1 MTWKAGQNMCLILM
15 ALDCHPKYKLII
27 TGNRDEFYN
36 RPTLP
41 AHFWTEEPKI
51 LAGLDIVKQGTWTGI
66 TTEGRFAAVTVYREP
81 KSYPSNMPSRG
92 LLATQ
97 FLKSSETSVEFMR
110 HLVSR
115 GNLYKGFS
123 LLAGDVDTIYY
134 LSNRENIVRKLDKGL
149 HGLSNNLLDVPWPKV
164 TRGLQALSNC
174 LAQEEV
180 YVDDIWKIMANQEI
194 PPDKELPDTGIG
206 IELERLLGPAF
217 ITSSKYGT
225 RATTVLMVDR
235 NKRVRF
241 WERSFENPHS
251 GQHTDA
257 YYEFTIA
264 PG

>member
-1 MTWKAGQNMCLILM
+1 MCLILM
-15 ALDCHPKYKLII
+15 ALDCHPKYKLIL

-41 AHFWTEEPKI
+41 AQFWTEEPHI

-66 TTEGRFAAVTVYREP
+66 TTEGRLAAVTVFREP

-97 FLKSSETSVEFMR
+97 FLKSCETSEEFMSN
-110 HLVSR
+110 LVSK

-123 LLAGDVDTIYY
+123 LLAGDVDAIYY
-134 LSNRENIVRKLDKGL
+134 LSNRENVVRKLDKGL

-164 TRGLQALSNC
+164 TQGLQALSGC
-174 LAQEEV
+174 LARED
-180 YVDDIWKIMANQEI
+180 VDVADIWNIMGNRDI
-194 PPDKELPDTGIG
+194 PSDKELPDTGIG
-206 IELERLLGPAF
+206 IELERLLGSAF

-225 RATTVLMVDR
+225 RATTVIMVDR
-235 NKRVRF
+235 KNRVRF
-241 WERSFENPHS
+241 WERSYENPQS

-257 YYEFTIA
+257 FYEFAIS

>member
-1 MTWKAGQNMCLILM
+1 MCLILM

-27 TGNRDEFYN
+27 SGNRDEFYD

-41 AHFWTEEPKI
+41 AHFWAEDPNI
-51 LAGLDIVKQGTWTGI
+51 LAGMDIVKQGTWTGI
-66 TTEGRFAAVTVYREP
+66 TTAGRFAAVTVFREP

-92 LLATQ
+92 LLAAQ
-97 FLKSSETSVEFMR
+97 YLKSRETGEEFMS
-110 HLVSR
+110 HLVNR

-164 TRGLQALSNC
+164 TRGLQSLSEC
-174 LAQEEV
+174 LAHEEV
-180 YVDDIWKIMANQEI
+180 NIADIWNIMANRDI
-194 PPDKELPDTGIG
+194 PEDRELPDTGIG
-206 IELERLLGPAF
+206 IELERLLGSAF
-217 ITSSKYGT
+217 ITGSKYGT
-225 RATTVLMVDR
+225 RATTVIMVDR
-235 NKRVRF
+235 HNRVRF
-241 WERSFENPHS
+241 WERSFENPQS

-257 YYEFTIA
+257 YYEFMIS